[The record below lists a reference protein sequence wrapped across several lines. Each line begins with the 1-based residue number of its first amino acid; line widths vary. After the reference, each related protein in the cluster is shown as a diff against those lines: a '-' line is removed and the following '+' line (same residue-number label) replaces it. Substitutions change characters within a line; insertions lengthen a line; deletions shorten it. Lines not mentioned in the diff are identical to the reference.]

1 MKLVLYFINLNRVMF
16 LSKVVSVSL
25 LLVGVTI
32 GISTLF
38 WQQELK
44 YVLPTPV
51 PAYYQPVAQLSK
63 VETSF
68 LPVSVSNKPVFL
80 HFFNPNCPCSR
91 FNLQEFKKL
100 AREHGDQ
107 VQFVV
112 VFQTDEAVS
121 AEDLKKKFDLT
132 MPAIIDTDKRVATTC
147 GVYSTPQA
155 VILDQQQQLYYRGN
169 YNKTR
174 YCTSK
179 NTAFAQLS
187 LEALLASQATP
198 YFGELATKAYGCE
211 LPKANVM
218 FSQVFE

>member
-1 MKLVLYFINLNRVMF
+1 MS
-16 LSKVVSVSL
+16 LSRIVSVSL
-25 LLVGVTI
+25 LLVGVII

-51 PAYYQPVAQLSK
+51 PASYRPVAPLSK
-63 VETSF
+63 IETSF
-68 LPVSVSNKPVFL
+68 LPVRVSNQPVFL
-80 HFFNPNCPCSR
+80 HFFNPDCPCSR

-100 AREHGDQ
+100 ARAHSDE

-132 MPAIIDTDKRVATTC
+132 VPALIDADKRVATAC

-155 VILDQQQQLYYRGN
+155 VILDQEQRLYYRGN

-174 YCTSK
+174 YCTARH
-179 NTAFAQLS
+179 TAFAQLS
-187 LEALLASQATP
+187 LEALLAGQATP
-198 YFGELATKAYGCE
+198 YFGELSSKAYGCE
-211 LPKANVM
+211 LPKANAM
-218 FSQVFE
+218 FSRIFE